1 MLLELRENTL
11 IASVFNVPNVIEILY
26 VCTFSCVCYRHCRFC
41 YLCFGRQRPCQK

>member
-26 VCTFSCVCYRHCRFC
+26 VCTFSCVCYRHCRFA
-41 YLCFGRQRPCQK
+41 FVFR